1 MSKHIINATR
11 LVCLVL
17 VLAVT
22 FMVSAQSTPDIVS
35 SINHS
40 GNVTISL
47 PQGLSERANSELN
60 KSAKAGKA
68 EEKDEASVNEEKK
81 TVDPRTK
88 RAHTASQTIQGHSTG
103 FRIQAFSE
111 SSASGKATA
120 QARAKQIAMKFP
132 QYRTYISYNAPMWRL
147 RVGDFKTQADAQT
160 AMSRLRSIFPQFAGS
175 LMIVKDNINVW
186 SR

>member
-11 LVCLVL
+11 LVGLIL

-22 FMVSAQSTPDIVS
+22 FAMSAQSTPDIVS
-35 SINHS
+35 SINRS

-60 KSAKAGKA
+60 KSSATSKV
-68 EEKDEASVNEEKK
+68 EEKEDATVTDDKK
-81 TVDPRTK
+81 VVDPRTQ
-88 RAHTASQTIQGHSTG
+88 RAHTTTQTIQGRSTG

-111 SSASGKATA
+111 SSASGKAAA

-132 QYRTYISYNAPMWRL
+132 QYRTYISYNAPIWRL
-147 RVGDFKTQADAQT
+147 RVGDFKTQADAQA

-175 LMIVKDNINVW
+175 FMIVKDNINVW